1 MNAKEEL
8 TAVTFSVA
16 KSVKEDIDRRSIKE
30 GRSKSDL
37 FRDMYNYYK
46 FKQSLYE
53 LQLEGQVIGARLGLE
68 NEDDVIRYLNED

>member
-1 MNAKEEL
+1 MNSKEEL
-8 TAVTFSVA
+8 TAVTFSVSR
-16 KSVKEDIDRRSIKE
+16 SVKDDIDRRARE
-30 GRSKSDL
+30 GGRSKSDL

-68 NEDDVIRYLNED
+68 NEDDVVRYLNEN

>member
-1 MNAKEEL
+1 MNTKEEL
-8 TAVTFSVA
+8 TAVTFSVS

-53 LQLEGQVIGARLGLE
+53 LQLEGQVIGTRLGLE
-68 NEDDVIRYLNED
+68 NEDDVVRYLG

>member
-1 MNAKEEL
+1 MDTKEEL

-46 FKQSLYE
+46 FKKSLYE
-53 LQLEGQVIGARLGLE
+53 LQLEGQIIGTRLGLE
-68 NEDDVIRYLNED
+68 NEDDVVRYLNEN